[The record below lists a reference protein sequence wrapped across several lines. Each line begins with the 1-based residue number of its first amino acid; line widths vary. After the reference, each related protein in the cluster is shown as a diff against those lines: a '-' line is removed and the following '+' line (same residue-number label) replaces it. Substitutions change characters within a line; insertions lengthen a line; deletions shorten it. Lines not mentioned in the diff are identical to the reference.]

1 MVLPK
6 KDTKKYKKKL
16 NKKRKRSKNYEFY
29 IKEKIIFN
37 SFNFILLYIISFIIY
52 NNQLDNKKSKL
63 QDEIIQREN
72 IQKEIDQ
79 LELDIKK
86 EKLKEL
92 KLKNQKLEKDN

>member
-1 MVLPK
+1 MSFIL
-6 KDTKKYKKKL
+6 
-16 NKKRKRSKNYEFY
+16 KKR
-29 IKEKIIFN
+29 
-37 SFNFILLYIISFIIY
+37 SFLTHLILFFCTGGIWLFVYIISFIIY
-52 NNQLDNKKSKL
+52 NSQLDNKKGKL

-92 KLKNQKLEKDN
+92 KLKNKKLEKDN